1 MFTDGKLIG
10 VLLPEGFGGHDLN
23 IDGRGLGLGRA
34 IEHNVRRE
42 LTAMHISLEVPEDIV
57 ASVGPDRES
66 VERVVLEGLALEG
79 VRSGRLSRG
88 QVRRLLGFESRYA
101 VDGFLKGHG
110 VPIEENLE
118 DIRKASEL
126 VLGRGNG

>member
-1 MFTDGKLIG
+1 
-10 VLLPEGFGGHDLN
+10 
-23 IDGRGLGLGRA
+23 
-34 IEHNVRRE
+34 
-42 LTAMHISLEVPEDIV
+42 MHISLEVPEDIV